1 MQTNRRELELK
12 LRRLLFESSLLI
24 FINSF
29 ALSSEI
35 NAQESQLPSCVLS
48 SVVPRDQCVDTVRE
62 GDTIYNG
69 EFSQDKKNGRGT
81 LTYKDGS
88 RYVGEFIND
97 EKEGRGTL
105 ISINGD
111 KYIGNWRHNQQ
122 NGYGVMNAVDGSV
135 YSGSFVDGI
144 KEGKGSLKYPDGKVL
159 SGIFKNNEL
168 VSGFISF
175 PSGETYSGELSN
187 NKKNG
192 YGKSVMPLGETY
204 VGSFENDE
212 RTGVGTLIYQTKEKY
227 VGEFKNGRRNGKGA
241 LYDASGNVI
250 YSGLWSNDSSMSDL
264 GVRNIIPL
272 TRENQSFSVEIMINQ
287 NIKTLA
293 KIELHNKDIFV
304 PAEIVTTMI
313 RMGMLSQNNF
323 IGSEPFTMKD
333 GVVLPSKSFQIQD
346 LRIGGYKV
354 ENQVG
359 ILDTR
364 GKEVKIGRSVSEAF
378 SAWSID
384 KDKNILILR

>member
-29 ALSSEI
+29 ALSTEI

-97 EKEGRGTL
+97 EKQGRGTL

-159 SGIFKNNEL
+159 SGI
-168 VSGFISF
+168 
-175 PSGETYSGELSN
+175 T
-187 NKKNG
+187 
-192 YGKSVMPLGETY
+192 SVP
-204 VGSFENDE
+204 
-212 RTGVGTLIYQTKEKY
+212 TLIE
-227 VGEFKNGRRNGKGA
+227 
-241 LYDASGNVI
+241 
-250 YSGLWSNDSSMSDL
+250 
-264 GVRNIIPL
+264 
-272 TRENQSFSVEIMINQ
+272 
-287 NIKTLA
+287 
-293 KIELHNKDIFV
+293 
-304 PAEIVTTMI
+304 
-313 RMGMLSQNNF
+313 
-323 IGSEPFTMKD
+323 
-333 GVVLPSKSFQIQD
+333 
-346 LRIGGYKV
+346 
-354 ENQVG
+354 
-359 ILDTR
+359 
-364 GKEVKIGRSVSEAF
+364 
-378 SAWSID
+378 
-384 KDKNILILR
+384 